1 MCPPGT
7 SLDPVTMRPPGE
19 MAAPRSAWALCLLAA
34 IGLLAAVIRFR
45 LLEIPLDRD
54 EGEYAYFGQLL
65 LEGVPPYADA
75 YNLKAPGIYA
85 AYALILGAFGQ
96 TIAAIRV
103 GLIIVTSATT
113 VLMYLF
119 AVRLGGPR
127 TGLVAAAVYAVQAL
141 NPKVLGLAAY
151 AEHFV
156 LLSVV
161 AGSLVL
167 MAPALDRR
175 PLLMVTGGLL
185 FGLAVVMKQSAA
197 PFVVAGALYTLLSSA
212 ADGTGRWPRRLRA
225 TAFFAA
231 GAVTPF
237 ALACLALWY
246 AGTLR
251 TFLFWALVY
260 GSTYSTGLSTG
271 LINLV
276 GRCIAVAPSSSVTLG
291 LGAIGLGA
299 LLRDRRRSGAGLVLL
314 LAVAALL
321 GTMVGFHFRA
331 QYCILVLAALA
342 LLAAIGVDALERLLP
357 VSRAGVLRRA
367 VPLVVVAAAL
377 AQPLHA
383 SQDVLFELGPV
394 QASRAVYGRINP
406 FPESLE
412 IGRYIREHSAPGDRV
427 AVVGS
432 EPQIYFYA
440 GRRSATGFIYTY
452 PLMELQSH
460 AAAMQRQ
467 MIQEIERA
475 DPRYVVFV
483 RAATS
488 WLIRPGSDMT
498 IFGWF
503 EQYQRSLTRVG
514 VADILEGQETVY
526 RWGADAR
533 DYAPRSDV
541 WLMVFER
548 GRKS

>member
-7 SLDPVTMRPPGE
+7 SLDPVTMSRRNE

-34 IGLLAAVIRFR
+34 IGLLAAVIRLR
-45 LLEIPLDRD
+45 LLDVPLDRD

-65 LEGVPPYADA
+65 LAGVPPYADA

-96 TIAAIRV
+96 TITAIRV

-119 AVRLGGPR
+119 AARLGGPR

-167 MAPALDRR
+167 MAPARDRR
-175 PLLMVTGGLL
+175 PLLVATGGLL
-185 FGLAVVMKQSAA
+185 FGLAVLMKQSAA
-197 PFVVAGALYTLLSSA
+197 PFVVAGALYTLLSRA

-276 GRCIAVAPSSSVTLG
+276 GRFIAVAPSSSVTLG
-291 LGAIGLGA
+291 LGAIGLAPGA
-299 LLRDRRRSGAGLVLL
+299 EPRVQFPGGAPSSGWGPAGRGSTHRPRRTRPERRSTREWKNRPDQRVPRWCPENHDRAGTRHGAG
-314 LAVAALL
+314 AR
-321 GTMVGFHFRA
+321 G
-331 QYCILVLAALA
+331 
-342 LLAAIGVDALERLLP
+342 
-357 VSRAGVLRRA
+357 
-367 VPLVVVAAAL
+367 
-377 AQPLHA
+377 
-383 SQDVLFELGPV
+383 
-394 QASRAVYGRINP
+394 GR
-406 FPESLE
+406 
-412 IGRYIREHSAPGDRV
+412 
-427 AVVGS
+427 
-432 EPQIYFYA
+432 
-440 GRRSATGFIYTY
+440 
-452 PLMELQSH
+452 
-460 AAAMQRQ
+460 
-467 MIQEIERA
+467 
-475 DPRYVVFV
+475 
-483 RAATS
+483 
-488 WLIRPGSDMT
+488 
-498 IFGWF
+498 
-503 EQYQRSLTRVG
+503 
-514 VADILEGQETVY
+514 
-526 RWGADAR
+526 
-533 DYAPRSDV
+533 APRP
-541 WLMVFER
+541 
-548 GRKS
+548 